1 MSYILEGLKKL
12 ERNRQ
17 RAGAPGLFTTYNNQT
32 PGRSKK
38 KWWPYVAALAG
49 ILIVIN
55 GAWLYWW
62 MSEKPSAKTFT
73 STEQPQ
79 DAVAAPELRQTAA
92 DPHQA
97 VVKEEHPPLDP
108 PLLEKPQD
116 LTAAAE
122 DKPAKKSSRR
132 KAGSG
137 EESDQEQAVAAEAQP
152 ARTGEKVLTFNQL
165 PEDVKKSLPE
175 IKVFMHF
182 YSAEPKDR
190 FVQINE
196 HTLRQGQSR
205 PDGLKVLQINQ
216 HAAIFDYQGHRFQIR
231 AIEK

>member
-17 RAGAPGLFTTYNNQT
+17 RADASGLFTTYNNQT

-38 KWWPYVAALAG
+38 KWWPYFAALAG

-55 GAWLYWW
+55 GAGLYWW
-62 MSEKPSAKTFT
+62 MSEKPSSKTFT
-73 STEQPQ
+73 STEQTQ
-79 DAVAAPELRQTAA
+79 DSVSAPDVQQAAG
-92 DPHQA
+92 DPHLA
-97 VVKEEHPPLDP
+97 AVKEEQTPLDP

-116 LTAAAE
+116 LYAAAA
-122 DKPAKKSSRR
+122 DKPAKKSSRK

-137 EESDQEQAVAAEAQP
+137 EESDPELAGVEEVQP
-152 ARTGEKVLTFNQL
+152 VRTGEKVLTFNQL
-165 PEDVKKSLPE
+165 PDDVKKSLPE

-182 YSAEPKDR
+182 YSPAPKER
-190 FVQINE
+190 FIQINE